1 MRDLVSILIP
11 AYNAQQWIGD
21 TIESALSQTWERK
34 EIIVVDDGST
44 DQTLAVARQFA
55 SRDVAVL
62 AQSNQGAAAARNRAF
77 SACQGDW
84 VQWLDADDL
93 LAPDKIERQAEALE
107 RCDSKRTLLSS
118 AWAPFIYRFFR
129 ANFIPTPLWC
139 DLSPVEWLVR
149 KWEHNLFMQP
159 ATWLVSRELTEAAGP
174 WDTRLS
180 LDDDGEYFCRVI
192 LASDGIRFIPEGR
205 TFYRKGFA
213 SLSRMGRSNRK
224 LESQFLSMQLQV
236 DYLRSREDS
245 SRVRA
250 ACLTYLRNWLISFY
264 PERLDLVKQFEELA
278 AELGGQLEA
287 PRLSW
292 KYAWIQ
298 KVFGWSSAKRTASC
312 YNEGKLAVL
321 RFWDKALFDWERR
334 KSEL

>member
-21 TIESALSQTWERK
+21 TIESALSQTWKRK

-44 DQTLAVARQFA
+44 DQTLAVAKQFA

-107 RCDSKRTLLSS
+107 RCDSKLTLLSS

-180 LDDDGEYFCRVI
+180 LDD
-192 LASDGIRFIPEGR
+192 
-205 TFYRKGFA
+205 
-213 SLSRMGRSNRK
+213 
-224 LESQFLSMQLQV
+224 
-236 DYLRSREDS
+236 
-245 SRVRA
+245 
-250 ACLTYLRNWLISFY
+250 
-264 PERLDLVKQFEELA
+264 
-278 AELGGQLEA
+278 
-287 PRLSW
+287 
-292 KYAWIQ
+292 
-298 KVFGWSSAKRTASC
+298 
-312 YNEGKLAVL
+312 
-321 RFWDKALFDWERR
+321 
-334 KSEL
+334 